1 MKRRNLNLL
10 IFNSMR
16 FLHVGR
22 NDITCVWLTNVGDM
36 RYWKND
42 QSLVVCK
49 QNMVTSTEAER
60 SQRIERNKRMRL
72 LDYARSDR
80 KDGKAVLDFFTR
92 MRFLRVGRNDIAC
105 VKLLIVG
112 DMEL

>member
-1 MKRRNLNLL
+1 MTK
-10 IFNSMR
+10 
-16 FLHVGR
+16 
-22 NDITCVWLTNVGDM
+22 VWWSVSKI
-36 RYWKND
+36 W
-42 QSLVVCK
+42 SP
-49 QNMVTSTEAER
+49 
-60 SQRIERNKRMRL
+60 QRIERNKRMRL

-92 MRFLRVGRNDIAC
+92 MRFLHVSRNDIAC